1 MPKSVIQAVT
11 NDIYEFPILQFDTYK
26 EMSKYLGLSIK
37 HCHCMVSRGTIYRR
51 LNCKFI
57 KISLVEELENEIEEN
72 ESL

>member
-1 MPKSVIQAVT
+1 MQKSVIQAVT

-37 HCHCMVSRGTIYRR
+37 HCHCIVSRGTIYRR

-57 KISLVEELENEIEEN
+57 KISLEELDNEIEES